1 MARAYD
7 NAAVA
12 LDALDPFNVKRQ
24 LERLDGLRGAAALA
38 TDAQFLRTARRQLL
52 PLPLIDRAQRIDSSV
67 FGPFESRP
75 VPGLSGARIGLVGSG
90 GSGACVALVGVKRA
104 FEEAGIEPDAISV
117 CSGSA
122 IWGAMW
128 AAGLSAQEMV
138 DFSLSW
144 QPQDYLDIQWTR
156 LPRFALSALRGFT
169 GLAKGEALEQL
180 FDRRLWHMS
189 AGETDVPLHTVV
201 YNMDRGHTAYFGSD
215 ETPDLTLGELVRIAV
230 ALPLF
235 VEAVRVEGDLY
246 VDGGVVDAFPAEPMI
261 ADGGFDRVF
270 GLNVLLPPGL
280 EGEDISGWEGR
291 AGGVLDASRQLR
303 LAQHIELARR
313 SRSRLGES
321 LTLIEPIPHDD
332 LHGFAFYDLF
342 LDRSRWPD
350 LMRRGY
356 ESTVAA
362 LEPFRRARRRRR
374 RSPGSGAGTGATAGG
389 GA

>member
-7 NAAVA
+7 NGAVA

-52 PLPLIDRAQRIDSSV
+52 PLPLIDRPQRIDSHV
-67 FGPFESRP
+67 FGPYEPRP
-75 VPGLSGARIGLVGSG
+75 TPALQGKRIGLVGSG
-90 GSGACVALVGVKRA
+90 GSGACVALIGVKRA
-104 FEEAGIEPDAISV
+104 FEEAGIEPEAISV

-122 IWGAMW
+122 IWGTMW
-128 AAGLSAQEMV
+128 AAGLSSQEMI

-169 GLAKGEALEQL
+169 GLAKGEALERL
-180 FDRRLWHMS
+180 FDRRLWHMN
-189 AGETDVPLHTVV
+189 AGETDIPLHTVV
-201 YNMDRGHTAYFGSD
+201 YNMDRGEVGYFGSD

-246 VDGGVVDAFPAEPMI
+246 VDGGVVDAFPAEPLI

-270 GLNVLLPPGL
+270 GLNVLLPHGL

-291 AGGVLDASRQLR
+291 TGGVLDASRQLR
-303 LAQHIELARR
+303 LAQHLELARR
-313 SRSRLGES
+313 SRRRLGES

-342 LDRSRWPD
+342 LDRGRWPD

-362 LEPFRRARRRRR
+362 LEPFRRTRRR
-374 RSPGSGAGTGATAGG
+374 RSA
-389 GA
+389 

>member
-24 LERLDGLRGAAALA
+24 LERLDGLRGAASLA
-38 TDAQFLRTARRQLL
+38 TDASFLRTARRQLL
-52 PLPLIDRAQRIDSSV
+52 PLPLVDRPQRIDSSV
-67 FGPFESRP
+67 FGQFDPRP
-75 VPGLSGARIGLVGSG
+75 IPALKGKRIGVVGSG
-90 GSGACVALVGVKRA
+90 GSGACVALVGVARA
-104 FEEAGIEPDAISV
+104 FEEAGIEPASISV
-117 CSGSA
+117 CSGSS

-128 AAGLSAQEMV
+128 AAGLTSQEMV

-144 QPQDYLDIQWTR
+144 QPQDYLDIQWAR

-169 GLAKGEALEQL
+169 GLAKGEALEHL
-180 FDRRLWHMS
+180 FDRRLWRMS
-189 AGETDVPLHTVV
+189 AGETDIPLHTVV
-201 YNMDRGHTAYFGSD
+201 YNLDRGRVRYFGSD
-215 ETPDLTLGELVRIAV
+215 ETPELTLGELVRIAV

-280 EGEDISGWEGR
+280 EGEDIKGWEGR
-291 AGGVLDASRQLR
+291 TGGVLDASRQLR
-303 LAQHIELARR
+303 LAQHLELARR
-313 SRSRLGES
+313 SRRRLGES
-321 LTLIEPIPHDD
+321 LTLIEPIPHQE

-342 LDRSRWPD
+342 LDRRRWPD

-356 ESTVAA
+356 ESTIEA
-362 LEPFRRARRRRR
+362 LAPFRRRARAR
-374 RSPGSGAGTGATAGG
+374 
-389 GA
+389 

>member
-1 MARAYD
+1 
-7 NAAVA
+7 VA

-24 LERLDGLRGAAALA
+24 LERLDSLRGVAALA
-38 TDAQFLRTARRQLL
+38 TDASFLRTARRQLL
-52 PLPLIDRAQRIDSSV
+52 PLPLIDREERIDSHV
-67 FGPFESRP
+67 FDPFEPRP
-75 VPGLSGARIGLVGSG
+75 IASLRGKRIGLVGSG
-90 GSGACVALVGVKRA
+90 GSGAAVALVGVARA
-104 FEEAGIEPDAISV
+104 FEEAGIEPASISV

-128 AAGLSAQEMV
+128 AAGLSSQEMA

-144 QPQDYLDIQWTR
+144 RPQDYLDIQWAR

-180 FDRRLWHMS
+180 FDRRLWRMS
-189 AGETDVPLHTVV
+189 AGETDIPLHTVV
-201 YNMDRGHTAYFGSD
+201 YNMDRGRVRYFGSD
-215 ETPDLTLGELVRIAV
+215 ETPELTLGELVRIAV

-270 GLNVLLPPGL
+270 GLNVMLPPGL

-291 AGGVLDASRQLR
+291 TGGVLDASRQLR
-303 LAQHIELARR
+303 LAQHTELARR
-313 SRSRLGES
+313 SRRRLGES
-321 LTLIEPIPHDD
+321 LTLIEPIPIGE

-342 LDRSRWPD
+342 LDRRRWPG
-350 LMRRGY
+350 LMGRGY
-356 ESTVAA
+356 AATVEA
-362 LEPFRRARRRRR
+362 LAPFRRR
-374 RSPGSGAGTGATAGG
+374 RSPRAAGAGPKRK
-389 GA
+389 